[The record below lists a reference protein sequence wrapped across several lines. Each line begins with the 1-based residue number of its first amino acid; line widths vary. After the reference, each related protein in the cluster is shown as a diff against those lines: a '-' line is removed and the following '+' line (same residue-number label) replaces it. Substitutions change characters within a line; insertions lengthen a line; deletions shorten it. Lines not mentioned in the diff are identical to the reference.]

1 MAREQVLSGMNLK
14 NVSENKGTY
23 MMDDPSIESKINSI
37 ISTLNSI
44 EVDGETMQ
52 YILQNTGM
60 DEQMLKQLTVSFGV
74 NEAEQRPSNRER
86 AGAVG
91 KAVPF

>member
-74 NEAEQRPSNRER
+74 NEAE
-86 AGAVG
+86 
-91 KAVPF
+91 